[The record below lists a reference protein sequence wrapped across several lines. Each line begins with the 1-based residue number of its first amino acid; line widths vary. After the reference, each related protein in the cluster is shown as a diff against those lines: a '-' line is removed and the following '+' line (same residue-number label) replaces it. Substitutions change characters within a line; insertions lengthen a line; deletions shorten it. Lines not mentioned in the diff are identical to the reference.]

1 VNIKPGDMI
10 FLIKDE
16 TSMESEHI
24 VVVDYYDPVTNIIK
38 CSKVYT
44 VHKILQQGGSVTY
57 GLAPGFFIISNKTK
71 DKNLAGNSDAGACWI
86 NLNNFDV
93 IGHVTNEDVIK
104 AFKERESKLVIPDI
118 STTKAVLG
126 HDSGI

>member
-1 VNIKPGDMI
+1 MNIKPGDMI

-16 TSMESEHI
+16 TSMDNEHI
-24 VVVDYYDPVTNIIK
+24 AVVDYYDPTTNIIK
-38 CSKVYT
+38 CSKIYT

-71 DKNLAGNSDAGACWI
+71 DKSLISNSDADACWI

-93 IGHVTNEDVIK
+93 IGHVVNEDVIK

-118 STTKAVLG
+118 NTTKAVLG
-126 HDSGI
+126 HDNGV